1 MNQTKHLYYYAQ
13 ISCWRSL
20 RRNLE
25 GKHTPACTYTPAHTH
40 SGKPWTAG
48 VPKSRSCQHR
58 QGGWT
63 LDRPVRRP
71 SSCDRRCWMKTWV
84 AICMNAAGWG
94 ATVKTGSDE
103 RDAQTVPLSCWKVTQ
118 GWTQTKSSCGTDFWN
133 SSSATINSACWWRPG
148 DEAES
153 LKLWDYPAH
162 HPQMFNVIF
171 SSKLYFIIRII

>member
-1 MNQTKHLYYYAQ
+1 MNQMKHLYYYTQ
-13 ISCWRSL
+13 ISFKFKKEF
-20 RRNLE
+20 RR
-25 GKHTPACTYTPAHTH
+25 KTHTHAHAHTH

-71 SSCDRRCWMKTWV
+71 SSCDRCCWMKTWV

-94 ATVKTGSDE
+94 ATVKTRSDE
-103 RDAQTVPLSCWKVTQ
+103 WDAQTVPLLCWKVTQ
-118 GWTQTKSSCGTDFWN
+118 GWTQTKSSCGTDFCN
-133 SSSATINSACWWRPG
+133 SSSATINSTCWWRSG

-153 LKLWDYPAH
+153 LYCEIIPLIILKR
-162 HPQMFNVIF
+162 
-171 SSKLYFIIRII
+171 STLYFPANFSLLSG